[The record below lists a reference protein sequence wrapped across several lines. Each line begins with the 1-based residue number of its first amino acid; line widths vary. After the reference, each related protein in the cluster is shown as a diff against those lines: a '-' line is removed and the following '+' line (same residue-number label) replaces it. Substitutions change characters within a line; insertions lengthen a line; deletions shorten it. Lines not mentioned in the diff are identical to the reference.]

1 MSCAN
6 LGGGEGE
13 EEGGA
18 VSQFAFGADGAAVGE
33 HDVLGDGETEAGASR
48 LAGTSFV
55 DAIETFK
62 QARKVFG
69 GDAGAEVLDEE
80 FDCVG
85 NGAGTEND
93 SPGGRSGL

>member
-33 HDVLGDGETEAGASR
+33 HDVLGDGEAEAGA
-48 LAGTSFV
+48 
-55 DAIETFK
+55 
-62 QARKVFG
+62 
-69 GDAGAEVLDEE
+69 
-80 FDCVG
+80 
-85 NGAGTEND
+85 
-93 SPGGRSGL
+93 P